1 MRAQTASPSRK
12 SAQRRPKWLQ
22 EALPDY
28 PNSGEPLPDMVDVGR
43 QLRELRTRRGLSI
56 RALAEVSGLNVNTLS
71 LIENGKTSPSVST
84 LQLLAMALGVPITAF
99 FEGEVPQKRIV
110 YQKSGQRRRAAFSHG
125 TLEDLAAGL
134 TLSGGQ
140 LLLVTLEPGAD
151 SGSTS
156 IVHTGHEFVFCL
168 EGRMSYIIQEQ
179 VFTLEPGDSLIFEA
193 HLPHSWRNS
202 GENLMRSLLVLYP
215 TDEHDRPA
223 ERHFI
228 PE

>member
-1 MRAQTASPSRK
+1 MLGTMGIVFLAS
-12 SAQRRPKWLQ
+12 
-22 EALPDY
+22 
-28 PNSGEPLPDMVDVGR
+28 
-43 QLRELRTRRGLSI
+43 
-56 RALAEVSGLNVNTLS
+56 
-71 LIENGKTSPSVST
+71 
-84 LQLLAMALGVPITAF
+84 MALGVPITAF
-99 FEGEVPQKRIV
+99 FESDPPQKRIAF
-110 YQKSGQRRRAAFSHG
+110 QKAGKRRRVAFSHG

-134 TLSGGQ
+134 TLQGGQ
-140 LLLVTLEPGAD
+140 LLLVSLEPEAD
-151 SGSTS
+151 SGPTP

-168 EGRMSYIIQEQ
+168 EGCLAYTIQDQ